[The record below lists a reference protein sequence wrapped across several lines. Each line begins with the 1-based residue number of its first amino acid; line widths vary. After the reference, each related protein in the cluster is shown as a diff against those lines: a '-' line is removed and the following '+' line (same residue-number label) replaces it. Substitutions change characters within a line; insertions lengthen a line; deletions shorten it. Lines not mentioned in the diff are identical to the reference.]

1 MLRVGL
7 TGGIGSGKT
16 AVSNLFASHGVPII
30 DTDVI
35 AHDLIDNNHNVLVE
49 ISDTFGT
56 DILTPDGDIDRKK
69 LAQIVFNSKKNK
81 QLLERILHPKIE
93 TEVKHQLQVLDSRQN
108 PPDYAIVVVPLLIE
122 VGYQGLIDRILVV
135 IADEQVR
142 IQRVQQRDH
151 RSMKEIRAIISQ
163 QVDDNKRTS
172 EADDIIENNCDIK
185 ILEDQV
191 KNLHNKYMR
200 LSAELR

>member
-35 AHDLIDNNHNVLVE
+35 AHDLVDNNHHILVE

-56 DILTPDGDIDRKK
+56 DILTPDGDVDRKK

-108 PPDYAIVVVPLLIE
+108 PPEYAIVVVPLLIE
-122 VGYQGLIDRILVV
+122 AGYQGLIDRILVV

-142 IQRVQQRDH
+142 IQRVQRRDH
-151 RSMKEIRAIISQ
+151 RSKKEIRAIISQ
-163 QVDDNKRTS
+163 QVDDNKRNS

-200 LSAELR
+200 LSDELR

>member
-35 AHDLIDNNHNVLVE
+35 AHDLVDNNHNVLVE

-56 DILTPDGDIDRKK
+56 DILTPDGDADRKK

-122 VGYQGLIDRILVV
+122 AGYQGLIDRILVV

-142 IQRVQQRDH
+142 IQRVQLRDH
-151 RSMKEIRAIISQ
+151 RSKKEIRAIISQ

-185 ILEDQV
+185 KLEDQV

>member
-1 MLRVGL
+1 LLRVGL

-35 AHDLIDNNHNVLVE
+35 AHDLVDNNHHILVE

-56 DILTPDGDIDRKK
+56 DILTTDGDVDRKK

-108 PPDYAIVVVPLLIE
+108 PPEYAIVVVPLLIE
-122 VGYQGLIDRILVV
+122 AGYQGLIDRILVV

-142 IQRVQQRDH
+142 IQRVQRRDH
-151 RSMKEIRAIISQ
+151 RSKKEIRAIISQ
-163 QVDDNKRTS
+163 QVDDNKRNS

-200 LSAELR
+200 LSDELR

>member
-1 MLRVGL
+1 MLKVGL

-16 AVSNLFASHGVPII
+16 TVSNLFASLGIPVI

-35 AHDLIDNNHNVLVE
+35 AHDLVNNNHNVLVE

-56 DILTPDGDIDRKK
+56 DILTPDGNLDRKK
-69 LAQIVFNSKKNK
+69 LAQIVFNSKNNK
-81 QLLERILHPKIE
+81 QLLERMLHPKIE
-93 TEVKHQLQVLDSRQN
+93 TEVKHQIQLLGSRQN

-122 VGYQGLIDRILVV
+122 AGYHGLIDRILVV
-135 IADEQVR
+135 IASEQLRVER
-142 IQRVQQRDH
+142 ILQRDN
-151 RSMKEIRAIISQ
+151 RSMNEIRAIISH
-163 QVDDNKRTS
+163 QVDDNKRSS
-172 EADDIIENNCDIK
+172 EADDIIENNSNIRL
-185 ILEDQV
+185 LEGQV

>member
-1 MLRVGL
+1 MLKVGL

-16 AVSNLFASHGVPII
+16 TVSNLFASLGIPVI

-35 AHDLIDNNHNVLVE
+35 AHDLVNNNHNVLVE

-56 DILTPDGDIDRKK
+56 DILTPDGDLDRKK
-69 LAQIVFNSKKNK
+69 LAQIVFNSKNNK
-81 QLLERILHPKIE
+81 QLLERMLHPKIE
-93 TEVKHQLQVLDSRQN
+93 TEVKHQLQLLGSRQN

-122 VGYQGLIDRILVV
+122 AGYHGLIDRILVV
-135 IADEQVR
+135 IASEQ
-142 IQRVQQRDH
+142 QRVERILQRDN
-151 RSMKEIRAIISQ
+151 RSMNEIRAIISH
-163 QVDDNKRTS
+163 QVDDNKRSS
-172 EADDIIENNCDIK
+172 EADDIIENNSNIRL
-185 ILEDQV
+185 LEGQV